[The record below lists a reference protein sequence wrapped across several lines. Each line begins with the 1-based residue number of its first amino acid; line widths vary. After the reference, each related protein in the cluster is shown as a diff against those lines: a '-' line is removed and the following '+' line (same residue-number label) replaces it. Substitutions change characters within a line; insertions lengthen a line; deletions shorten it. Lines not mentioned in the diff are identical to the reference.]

1 MAPIFQYNFDKPGPG
16 VNPGEPRKT
25 GYRRFAE
32 LLSLSGWTF
41 FKAGILACI
50 SFLPFYI
57 GLATAVVTYQFPLM
71 LLSGILGGA
80 IAGPQITGLA
90 DTILRAQRDEPG
102 IWWLTYKAAWKK
114 NWKASLIP
122 GALAGFLSASLVFVV
137 THLNTQSLSLF
148 VLLGIAFSTLLSLS
162 IFTYMFPQIA
172 LFDMGLGQILR
183 NALLLTLRHPLRTL
197 GGALLQAI
205 YWGIFLAY
213 YPFSQ
218 LILPITGLWFP
229 LFMGLSVIYPPM
241 EEEFDLEAL
250 VKEHQERVL
259 SSDEI

>member
-32 LLSLSGWTF
+32 LLSLSGWSF

-50 SFLPFYI
+50 SFLPFYF
-57 GLATAVVTYQFPLM
+57 GLAMAVITHLFPLM

-80 IAGPQITGLA
+80 IVGPQITGIA

-102 IWWLTYKAAWKK
+102 MWWLTYKAAWKR
-114 NWKASLIP
+114 NWKASLLP
-122 GALAGFLSASLVFVV
+122 GALAGFLAASLVFML
-137 THLNTQSLSLF
+137 THLNPEF
-148 VLLGIAFSTLLSLS
+148 LS
-162 IFTYMFPQIA
+162 IPVMLGMLISALVSLAMFTYLIPQIA

-197 GGALLQAI
+197 AAAAAQLL
-205 YWGIFLAY
+205 YWGLFLAY
-213 YPFSQ
+213 YPLTQ
-218 LILPITGLWFP
+218 IMLPITGLWFP
-229 LFMGLSVIYPPM
+229 LFMGLSIVYTPM
-241 EEEFDLEAL
+241 EADFDLENR
-250 VKEHQERVL
+250 VKEKQEARFR
-259 SSDEI
+259 SDKV